1 MLYSMKFQ
9 TAVAVL
15 TNISDTHLSVL
26 DIKELKDRFNLS
38 FVKNRECSAVTIRF
52 VDNNIDKSFIA
63 GFRNNRICIIDMQT
77 KQEYSPKEF
86 SEELNILQETLNF

>member
-9 TAVAVL
+9 TATAVL
-15 TNISDTHLSVL
+15 RNISDTHLSVL

-52 VDNNIDKSFIA
+52 VDDSIDKSFIA
-63 GFRNNRICIIDMQT
+63 GFRNNKVCIVNMQT
-77 KQEYSPKEF
+77 KQEYSLKEF

>member
-9 TAVAVL
+9 TATAVL
-15 TNISDTHLSVL
+15 RNISDTHLSVL

-38 FVKNRECSAVTIRF
+38 FVKNKQCSAVTIRF
-52 VDNNIDKSFIA
+52 VDNSIDKSFIA
-63 GFRNNRICIIDMQT
+63 GFRNDKVCIVNMQT
-77 KQEYSPKEF
+77 KQEYSLKEF

>member
-9 TAVAVL
+9 TAVTVL
-15 TNISDTHLSVL
+15 KNISDTHLSVL
-26 DIKELKDRFNLS
+26 DITKLKDRFNMS
-38 FVKNRECSAVTIRF
+38 FIKNRECSAVTIRF

-63 GFRNNRICIIDMQT
+63 GFRNNKVCIVDMQT
-77 KQEYSPKEF
+77 KQEYSLKEF

>member
-9 TAVAVL
+9 TATAVL
-15 TNISDTHLSVL
+15 KDISDTHLSVL

-38 FVKNRECSAVTIRF
+38 FVKNKQCSAVTIRF
-52 VDNNIDKSFIA
+52 VDNSIDKSFIA
-63 GFRNNRICIIDMQT
+63 GFRNDKVCIIDMQT

-86 SEELNILQETLNF
+86 SEALNILQETLNF

>member
-1 MLYSMKFQ
+1 MKFQ

-15 TNISDTHLSVL
+15 KDISDTHLSVL

-38 FVKNRECSAVTIRF
+38 FVKNKQCSAVTIRF
-52 VDNNIDKSFIA
+52 VDDSIDKSFIA
-63 GFRNNRICIIDMQT
+63 GFRNNKVCIVDMQT
-77 KQEYSPKEF
+77 KQEYSIKEF